1 MWFEMQ
7 VLHSNRASKQG
18 TTRPAANVC
27 HHSQAKLHSP
37 YLGAA
42 LACSLECTSIVIIC
56 LPRGTRCRSSTNVKT
71 KKKRMPQNFGIF
83 HCVGVWKNVLHFRW
97 IYTEHHR
104 KLGWKG
110 TKKKVDGLMKDFV
123 AELLRKQEGGGDQK
137 QAKTSVM
144 EVDAKP
150 TQYELSV

>member
-42 LACSLECTSIVIIC
+42 LACSLECTSIVILC
-56 LPRGTRCRSSTNVKT
+56 LPRGTRCRSSTNI
-71 KKKRMPQNFGIF
+71 KKKKKKDAAEFWDFPLCRCLEKCTPLQMDLYGASSQARLERN
-83 HCVGVWKNVLHFRW
+83 K
-97 IYTEHHR
+97 
-104 KLGWKG
+104 
-110 TKKKVDGLMKDFV
+110 KKKVDGLMKDFV
-123 AELLRKQEGGGDQK
+123 AELLRKQEGGGGIKNKRRHQ
-137 QAKTSVM
+137 
-144 EVDAKP
+144 
-150 TQYELSV
+150 